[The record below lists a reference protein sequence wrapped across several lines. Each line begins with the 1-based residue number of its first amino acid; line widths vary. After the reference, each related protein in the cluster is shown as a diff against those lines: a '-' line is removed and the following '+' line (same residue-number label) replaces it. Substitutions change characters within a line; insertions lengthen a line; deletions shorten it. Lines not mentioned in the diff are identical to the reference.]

1 VSMSIREARAAQDAE
16 VDGLN
21 AKIEQLRVA
30 YDRFFMGLERVP
42 PARERAALEREI
54 RLSPLHRAQTT
65 ATKFRFQGIQ
75 QRFATYRTYWDRVM
89 RMIEEGTFR
98 RELPDRGGTEGEAG
112 ARPKSGRAPDED
124 TRLRELYE
132 AWSEARQ
139 AVGARSRVDF
149 EKFRAKMEATKRRH
163 REHFG
168 CRDVDYAVKVKD
180 GKVALTARPIY

>member
-1 VSMSIREARAAQDAE
+1 MSMSIREARAAQDAE

-21 AKIEQLRVA
+21 AKIERLRVA

-42 PARERAALEREI
+42 PARDRAALEREI

-75 QRFATYRTYWDRVM
+75 QRLASYRSYWDRVM

-98 RELPDRGGTEGEAG
+98 RELPDRGGAEAEAAG
-112 ARPKSGRAPDED
+112 RASAGRAPAPDD
-124 TRLRELYE
+124 RLHELYA
-132 AWSEARQ
+132 AWTEARL
-139 AVGARSRVDF
+139 AVGARSHVDF
-149 EKFRAKMEATKRRH
+149 ERFRAKMELTKQRH

-168 CRDVDYAVKVKD
+168 CREVDYAVKVKG